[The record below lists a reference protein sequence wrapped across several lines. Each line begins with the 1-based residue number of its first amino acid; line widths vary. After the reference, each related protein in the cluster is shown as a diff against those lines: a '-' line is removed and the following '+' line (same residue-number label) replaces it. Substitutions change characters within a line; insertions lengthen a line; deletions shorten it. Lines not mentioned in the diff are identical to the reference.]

1 MMLVALRCAEGTL
14 SDPLAEYHKRLSSYA
29 ARIASEN
36 RRHIYLGN
44 AKLAT
49 IVVEIAGVWLV
60 LSRQLFA
67 AYWLLLPLAA
77 YLALAVTH
85 EFILRAKNRAEVAS
99 AFYQR
104 GIARIEDRW
113 PGTGSTGERFLERK
127 DLYAEDLDIFGRGSL
142 FELLSQA
149 RLPMGEDRLAEF
161 LSSPP
166 ELPKILER
174 QQMVAELRDS
184 LDLREHLAV
193 TGEAL
198 GARLD
203 PRSLTAWA
211 ESSTLLPGGAWR
223 GIAVLLSLTA
233 LAGIILC
240 LTNRVYYPLL
250 AVLIVE
256 IPLRRWLRP
265 RAETVMRGVSCNAEG
280 LLLFAQILA
289 RLEREKFTAPP
300 LRAISDQLRDNA
312 EGTHHPLA
320 SQAVRKLARIVAWI
334 DGEHSLA
341 GHLAELPFLYSI
353 QVAYVAETWRRE
365 YGRHLRAWAAA
376 AGEMEA
382 LLSLA
387 GYAYEH
393 PQDPFPQF
401 EPATDTGT
409 APRFHGDQLGHPLI
423 PAARCVRN
431 SVSLDA
437 STRILLVSGSNM
449 SGKSTFL
456 RTVGVNAV
464 LAMAGAPIRGASL
477 QLSPLAIGTR
487 IRSGDSLQEG
497 RSNFYT
503 EILHIRRVFDV
514 LRQSQRPLLFLFDEL
529 LEGTNSHDRRIGA
542 QSLLEALLKRGAIGI
557 VTTHDLAL
565 TEIGT
570 SLGTSLG
577 TALGT
582 TLGTS
587 LETSRGAPLRNMH
600 FADQVRDGKMFF
612 DYQLREGVVTK
623 SNALE
628 LMRLVGLDM

>member
-1 MMLVALRCAEGTL
+1 MMLVPLRRAEANL
-14 SDPLAEYHKRLSSYA
+14 SDPLAEYHKRLNGYA
-29 ARIASEN
+29 GRIASEN

-44 AKLAT
+44 AKLAA
-49 IVVEIAGVWLV
+49 IIAEIGGVWLV
-60 LSRQLFA
+60 LAKHLFPAYWFLLPVA
-67 AYWLLLPLAA
+67 AYI
-77 YLALAVTH
+77 ALAIAH
-85 EFILRAKNRAEVAS
+85 EFVLRAKNRAEVAS

-104 GIARIEDRW
+104 GISRIEDRW
-113 PGTGSTGERFLERK
+113 AGTGSTGDRFLERK

-161 LSSPP
+161 LCAPP
-166 ELPKILER
+166 ELSEILER

-184 LDLREHLAV
+184 LELREYLAV

-198 GARLD
+198 RPRLD
-203 PRSLTAWA
+203 PQSLITWA
-211 ESSTLLPGGAWR
+211 ESSPLLPAGLWR
-223 GIAVLLSLTA
+223 AVAAFLSLAA
-233 LAGIILC
+233 LATITLY
-240 LTNRVYYPLL
+240 LANRVYYPLL
-250 AVLIVE
+250 AVLVIE
-256 IPLRRWLRP
+256 ILFRRWLRP
-265 RAETVMRGVSCNAEG
+265 GAESAMHGVSCNAEG

-289 RLEREKFTAPP
+289 RFEGENFSALP
-300 LRAISDQLRDNA
+300 LQAMSAQLRGDTG
-312 EGTHHPLA
+312 EPHHARA
-320 SQAVRKLARIVAWI
+320 SQAIKKLARIVAWI
-334 DGEHSLA
+334 DGEHSLV
-341 GHLAELPFLYSI
+341 GHLAEVPFLYSI
-353 QVAYVAETWRRE
+353 QVAYVAEAWRRQ

-393 PQDPFPQF
+393 PQDPFPKF
-401 EPATDTGT
+401 GPATDPAV
-409 APRFHGDQLGHPLI
+409 APRFHGEQLGHPLI

-437 STRILLVSGSNM
+437 ATPVLLVSGSNM

-456 RTVGVNAV
+456 RTVGINAV

-503 EILHIRRVFDV
+503 EILHIRRVFDL
-514 LRQSQRPLLFLFDEL
+514 LRQSERPLLFLFDEL

-542 QSLLEALLKRGAIGI
+542 QSLLEALLKHGAIGI

-565 TEIGT
+565 TEIGAT
-570 SLGTSLG
+570 IV
-577 TALGT
+577 T
-582 TLGTS
+582 TI
-587 LETSRGAPLRNMH
+587 GAPLRNMH

-612 DYQLREGVVTK
+612 DYQLRDGIVTK